1 MYDKDGKRWGHLVDG
16 GYVENMGAT
25 AMLEL
30 YDFLRIRSDEKGYKV
45 EFKLLFIK
53 KNTNVEYS
61 SKIGGLYELLAPL
74 NAFSKVWVNSGQ
86 YDESN
91 TNLKNLYNG
100 DKAHFITLDR
110 PDGQL
115 IPLGWYLS
123 SQATNRIRDQ
133 LTRQTPAFKEELTR

>member
-1 MYDKDGKRWGHLVDG
+1 MVYDKNGKRWGHLVDG
-16 GYVENMGAT
+16 GYVENMRAT

-30 YDFLRIRSDEKGYKV
+30 YDFLRKRLDEKGYKV

-53 KNTNVEYS
+53 NTKVEYS
-61 SKIGGLYELLAPL
+61 SKLGGLYELLAPL
-74 NAFSKVWVNSGQ
+74 NMWVNGGQ
-86 YDESN
+86 YDGSN

-123 SQATNRIRDQ
+123 SQATNRIREQ